1 MTEVTVMIVMSP
13 LVLTHAAAAAA
24 AGIELTSAVTQLQ
37 ILLIL
42 SRHCY
47 VKK

>member
-13 LVLTHAAAAAA
+13 LVPTHAAA